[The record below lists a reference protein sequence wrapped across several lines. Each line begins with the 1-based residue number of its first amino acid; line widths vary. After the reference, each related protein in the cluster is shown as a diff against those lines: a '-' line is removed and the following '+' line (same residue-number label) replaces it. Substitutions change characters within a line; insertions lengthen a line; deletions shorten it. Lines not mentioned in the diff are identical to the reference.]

1 MYRAVILRYGYG
13 EGPAPSAK
21 EMQDYV
27 KKSTHLLYAD
37 DKRRTKSTPMRDK
50 IHLVDS
56 AFSTF
61 RNLLDGERFRPTALY
76 VFDDRVNSTH
86 FLMKYS
92 PIHVCSFKLNEQVLD
107 HMYNVAWNYGHLCR
121 FKKSCEG
128 DISQTEFFAD
138 KNVGSK
144 RFHAKAV
151 PPFIKRTR
159 AFIGEIDKEIAA
171 LEREAISLFKSGW
184 D

>member
-1 MYRAVILRYGYG
+1 MYRAVILRYGFG
-13 EGPAPSAK
+13 EAQAPSAK
-21 EMQDYV
+21 EMQDFL
-27 KKSTHLLYAD
+27 KKSSRLLYAE
-37 DKRRTKSTPMRDK
+37 DKRKSKSTPLPDK

-61 RNLLDGERFRPTALY
+61 RNLLGGERIGLTALY
-76 VFDDRVNSTH
+76 VFDDRVNSSH
-86 FLMKYS
+86 FLLKYS
-92 PIHVCSFKLNEQVLD
+92 PIHLCSFRLDEQVLD
-107 HMYNVAWNYGHLCR
+107 HMSNVAWNYEHLCR

-128 DISQTEFFAD
+128 DINQTEFFAD

>member
-1 MYRAVILRYGYG
+1 MYRAVILRNDYS

-27 KKSTHLLYAD
+27 KKSTRLLYAD
-37 DKRRTKSTPMRDK
+37 DKRKSKSTPMRDK
-50 IHLVDS
+50 IHLVDY
-56 AFSTF
+56 ALSTF
-61 RNLLDGERFRPTALY
+61 RNLLDGERFESTALY
-76 VFDDRVNSTH
+76 VFDERVNSTH

-92 PIHVCSFKLNEQVLD
+92 AIHVCSFKLDEQILD
-107 HMYNVAWNYGHLCR
+107 HMWNVAWNYGHLCR

-128 DISQTEFFAD
+128 DIGQTEFFAE

-151 PPFIKRTR
+151 PPFIKRTKE
-159 AFIGEIDKEIAA
+159 FIGEIDKEIAA
-171 LEREAISLFKSGW
+171 LEDEAISLFKSGW

>member
-1 MYRAVILRYGYG
+1 MYRAVILRYGHG
-13 EGPAPSAK
+13 IGPAPSAK

-27 KKSTHLLYAD
+27 KTSTRLLYAD
-37 DKRRTKSTPMRDK
+37 DKRKSKSTPLRDK
-50 IHLVDS
+50 IHLVGS
-56 AFSTF
+56 AYSEF
-61 RNLLDGERFRPTALY
+61 RKLLDGESFRPIALY

-86 FLMKYS
+86 FLLKYS
-92 PIHVCSFKLNEQVLD
+92 PTHV
-107 HMYNVAWNYGHLCR
+107 CR
-121 FKKSCEG
+121 FKLDEQVVDHMNSAASDYSELSTFKARCEW
-128 DISQTEFFAD
+128 DISQAEYFVK
-138 KNVGSK
+138 KNVGST
-144 RFHAKAV
+144 RFYGKIV